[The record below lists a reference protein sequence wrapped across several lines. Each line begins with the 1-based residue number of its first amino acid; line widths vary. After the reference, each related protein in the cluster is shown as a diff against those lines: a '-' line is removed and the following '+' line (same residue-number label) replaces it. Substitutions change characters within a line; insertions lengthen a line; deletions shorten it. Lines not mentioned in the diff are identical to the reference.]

1 MLRVTHGHL
10 GGPGAAAA
18 SPIIEPSATA
28 AAAPA
33 PAPSGATL
41 AAFRAEGGPADDPA
55 AALRRAAAP
64 AGRPILPVD
73 ARLQKESSDASEAH
87 DTLSDCML
95 PFFPPRRSSSDRRS
109 SMDGSAPLAATAA
122 DGSRF
127 LELAAPDTRG
137 SSSPRRVVGCGLSL
151 PPAPA
156 DGGLS
161 LPPVVPADGGLG
173 DDGLRA
179 APATLGP
186 AADMPGWLPFS
197 PRRSV
202 GLAWARAA
210 RRTIDE
216 ADAAEG

>member
-1 MLRVTHGHL
+1 MISVGINLEHLPVLRVTQRHL
-10 GGPGAAAA
+10 GGPGGAAG

-33 PAPSGATL
+33 PSGKAVATFL
-41 AAFRAEGGPADDPA
+41 AEGGPADDPA

-73 ARLQKESSDASEAH
+73 ARLQKESSEASDAH
-87 DTLSDCML
+87 DTLSDCMF

-109 SMDGSAPLAATAA
+109 SMDGSAPLAAAVA
-122 DGSRF
+122 VGSLF
-127 LELAAPDTRG
+127 LELEALPSAAARG

-156 DGGLS
+156 DGGL
-161 LPPVVPADGGLG
+161 G

-186 AADMPGWLPFS
+186 AADMPACLAGS
-197 PRRSV
+197 RS
-202 GLAWARAA
+202 ARGAPSA
-210 RRTIDE
+210 SRGR
-216 ADAAEG
+216 AC